1 MTNFDL
7 LDVPIDKSKA
17 IFWPTRATDRQ
28 ALKASDRVV
37 SYWTRDLGGHIQYS
51 RQMTNSVITRKIEK
65 CSDQNGKTWPI
76 QRPRIAAWPNML
88 HGIASGFLGANH
100 FDDMRTNALKALGDH
115 RPGTSHCL
123 HLSLV
128 NHPSADPAL
137 YAPILTDAS
146 RSHSR
151 VQKPGPGHL
160 LLTRLHQLH
169 WHLNMHDTCRD
180 ENGDPIDLWHAPVQ
194 EVYMRVCEAWQ
205 AQVAGCIAKR
215 KNLWT
220 AACCATI

>member
-1 MTNFDL
+1 
-7 LDVPIDKSKA
+7 
-17 IFWPTRATDRQ
+17 
-28 ALKASDRVV
+28 
-37 SYWTRDLGGHIQYS
+37 
-51 RQMTNSVITRKIEK
+51 MTNSVITRKIEK

-115 RPGTSHCL
+115 RPGTSHIL

-169 WHLNMHDTCRD
+169 WHLNMHDTFRD

-205 AQVAGCIAKR
+205 AQVAGCIAKHKTFKGMQHTHAFLSTR
-215 KNLWT
+215 RLPTEPMDRSLLRNNLDGTFYTADHLPKRDPGLSDNAHT
-220 AACCATI
+220 AAR